1 MFGDTLRA
9 IRKIEGLTLRV
20 GWTDPEVARIVAI
33 NQQGSADGR
42 RPPPR
47 PVLQPVLDENIGE
60 ILDHTQVLVA
70 AAVTSMDPAV
80 SAWRG
85 LDALGDRIED
95 MIRDRIVTMTPA
107 NAPSTIARK
116 GIDAPLRGGTR
127 EGAQDRIWDGIT
139 HEVVG

>member
-85 LDALGDRIED
+85 LDALGDRI
-95 MIRDRIVTMTPA
+95 
-107 NAPSTIARK
+107 
-116 GIDAPLRGGTR
+116 DAPLRGGTR
-127 EGAQDRIWDGIT
+127 ECAQDRIWNGIT